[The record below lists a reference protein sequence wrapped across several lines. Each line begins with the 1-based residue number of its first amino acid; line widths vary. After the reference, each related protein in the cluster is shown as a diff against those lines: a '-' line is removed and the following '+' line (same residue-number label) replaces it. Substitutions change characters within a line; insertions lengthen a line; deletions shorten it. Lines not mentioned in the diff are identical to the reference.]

1 MFFYW
6 TKISN
11 FEFDI
16 VDARNLNVK
25 FVKSFFCILYAFI
38 SCRMYADQTKYAYNA
53 RLDYLNF

>member
-6 TKISN
+6 TDISN

-25 FVKSFFCILYAFI
+25 FVKSFFAFCVQFF
-38 SCRMYADQTKYAYNA
+38 SFRMYVDQTKYAYNA
-53 RLDYLNF
+53 ALII